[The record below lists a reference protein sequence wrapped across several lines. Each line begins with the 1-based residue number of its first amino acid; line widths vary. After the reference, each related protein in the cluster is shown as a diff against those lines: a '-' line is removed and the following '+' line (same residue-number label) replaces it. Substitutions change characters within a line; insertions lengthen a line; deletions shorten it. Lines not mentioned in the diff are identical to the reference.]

1 MEREMLKTRGRGYLR
16 EHSLGAGGGSSR
28 DNGGPLNI
36 GLRLGFEEIQGHGLQ
51 RLEGGRG

>member
-1 MEREMLKTRGRGYLR
+1 MLKTRGRGYLR